1 MSKLTGANVSEGQ
14 VIHNP
19 EHTQKPKQT
28 PGSLGESLV
37 SDAPEAESDA
47 APHLTAE

>member
-14 VIHNP
+14 VINNP
-19 EHTQKPKQT
+19 EEKLKQA
-28 PGSLGESLV
+28 PGTLGESLV

-47 APHLTAE
+47 APHPTAE